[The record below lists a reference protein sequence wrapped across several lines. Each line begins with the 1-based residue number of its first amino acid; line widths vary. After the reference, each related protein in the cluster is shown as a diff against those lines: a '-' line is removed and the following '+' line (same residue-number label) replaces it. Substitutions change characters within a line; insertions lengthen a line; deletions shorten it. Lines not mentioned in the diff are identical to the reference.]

1 MEGYSAKVK
10 YASIELTAKQRI
22 AIKDTSSAIKLDE
35 ATKDNNVIIAPEFY
49 AIIEVHNEKSD
60 TKDYEKIVIQDKDS
74 GERYTTG
81 SKPFIS
87 TFVDIWDDMSG
98 EDEEWKIE
106 VYPKESTNYKGK
118 TFLTCRII

>member
-22 AIKDTSSAIKLDE
+22 AIKDTSSAIKLDD

-60 TKDYEKIVIQDKDS
+60 TKDYEKIVIQDKNS

-98 EDEEWKIE
+98 EDEEWEIE

-118 TFLTCRII
+118 SFLTCRII

>member
-10 YASIELTAKQRI
+10 DSSIELTAKQRI

-35 ATKDNNVIIAPEFY
+35 ATKENNLIIAPDFY

-60 TKDYEKIVIQDKDS
+60 TKDYEKIVIQDRETGD
-74 GERYTTG
+74 RYTTG

-87 TFVDIWDDMSG
+87 TFLDIWADMQG
-98 EDEEWKIE
+98 EDEDWEIE
-106 VYPKESTNYKGK
+106 VYPKESANYKGK